1 MASKFA
7 DFLTENKI
15 DARRILSSSK
25 RIESLRPE
33 DRAVILAIRNR
44 PEGAKPEETKAER
57 RSGRPVT
64 PRLLSAATS
73 GGKVSGP
80 GKTRLLRAINRILE
94 QRKKDAIDLRAL
106 F

>member
-7 DFLTENKI
+7 DFLAENKI
-15 DARRILSSSK
+15 DGRRILSSSK
-25 RIESLRPE
+25 QIERLRPE
-33 DRAVILAIRNR
+33 DRAAILAKRNR
-44 PEGAKPEETKAER
+44 KEGAKEEEAPAER

-64 PRLLSAATS
+64 PRLLTAATT
-73 GGKVSGP
+73 GGKLSGP

-94 QRKKDAIDLRAL
+94 KKKKDAVELRAL